1 MLKNYIKIAF
11 RNVMKS
17 PGYSAINIL
26 GLAVGITICV
36 LIFRYISFELSYD
49 RYHADA
55 DRLYRI
61 TLETASGREIA
72 LTPSIVSPLF
82 QQEISEV
89 EAAVRVYDYAVFR
102 SVVLRNGD
110 RVFEEKSFAYADSSI
125 FSLFDFE
132 LLYGDPAT
140 ALIRPYTV
148 VLSSS
153 TAAKYF
159 GTENPVGKTIT
170 LNNARDLEVTGVM
183 KDIPQNSHFR
193 FDIIASLESR
203 RNWGELSD
211 SQLMGAQFYT
221 YVKLRDD
228 TNLQVVQA
236 KVEEI
241 LQRYTADSFVNS
253 IGFQPVT
260 DIHLYSRADH
270 EFQPQG
276 DIRYVMAAG
285 FTALLILLIACI
297 NYMNLATARSVR
309 RSKEVGIRKVMGSD
323 RQSIMKQFFG
333 EAAFLTFIALIVAL
347 LLTELSSPWFADVI
361 GRPLDAGI
369 SGLNLFMVIIAVGAA
384 VTLFAGSYPALVL
397 SSYNPAM
404 VLAGGKKSAGSAAF
418 RKVLVVFQFSVSVF
432 LIVGTLIVHSQ
443 IQFIQQREL
452 GFKKDQVLSLTSYND
467 VENRFG
473 LVETELSRIPGV
485 SGITMGSHSPV
496 EIGSGY
502 NLSIEGMELDPNFGI
517 RGLRAR
523 PGYLEI
529 FNMNMRE
536 GRTLGE
542 NDFLAANRS
551 ENPEYAFIMNET
563 ATARIGLSPEEVIG
577 RRITVNGRTGQ
588 VVGVVEN
595 FHFNSMSTE
604 IEPLLIFPE
613 DGFNRLFI
621 SLNTNDITGTVRDI
635 SVAWTRLFPQF
646 PFEYE
651 FVDQQFDRLYR
662 SEIQIGSLFTA
673 FSILAIFIACLGLF
687 GLASYMVEQ
696 RSREVGIRK
705 VLGASVTGIL
715 ALFSL
720 DFMKLVGLGFLIG
733 VPAAWLVMSSWLQ
746 NFAYRTEIGT
756 GILVLAGC
764 ITLLIALISV
774 GYQAI
779 KAALLNPAETMRNE

>member
-11 RNVMKS
+11 RNMKKS

-26 GLAVGITICV
+26 GLAIGIAVCV

-55 DRLYRI
+55 DRLYRV
-61 TLETASGREIA
+61 TLEMASGRAIA
-72 LTPSIVSPLF
+72 LTPSIVSPLL

-89 EAAVRVYDYAVFR
+89 EAAVRVYDYTASR

-110 RVFEEKSFAYADSSI
+110 RVFEENSFAYADSSL

-140 ALIRPYTV
+140 ALVRPYTV

-183 KDIPQNSHFR
+183 KDISQNSHFR
-193 FDIIASLESR
+193 FNVITSLESR

-211 SQLMGAQFYT
+211 TQLMGAQFYT
-221 YVKLRDD
+221 YVKLREDA
-228 TNLQVVQA
+228 NLPVVQS
-236 KVEEI
+236 KVEALLE
-241 LQRYTADSFVNS
+241 RYVSGSFVTS
-253 IGFQPVT
+253 FGFQPVT
-260 DIHLYSRADH
+260 DIHLYSQVDH
-270 EFQPQG
+270 DFQPQG

-285 FTALLILLIACI
+285 FIALLILLIACI
-297 NYMNLATARSVR
+297 NYMNLATARSAK

-333 EAAFLTFIALIVAL
+333 EAAFLTFTALILAL
-347 LLTELSSPWFADVI
+347 LLTELSSPWFADLI
-361 GRPLDAGI
+361 GRPIDSGI
-369 SGLNLFMVIIAVGAA
+369 SGLNLIMVIIAVGFA

-404 VLAGGKKSAGSAAF
+404 VLAGGRQSAGSAAF
-418 RKVLVVFQFSVSVF
+418 RKVLVVFQFGVSVF
-432 LIVGTLIVHSQ
+432 LIIGTLIVHSQ
-443 IQFIQQREL
+443 IQFIQEREL
-452 GFKKDQVLSLTSYND
+452 GFNKDQVLSLTSYND
-467 VENRFG
+467 VENRFD

-485 SGITMGSHSPV
+485 SGVTMGSHSPV

-502 NLSIEGMELDPNFGI
+502 SLIVEGLELDPNFGI
-517 RGLRAR
+517 RGLRAM
-523 PGYLEI
+523 PGYLEL
-529 FNMNMRE
+529 FNMRVVE
-536 GRTLGE
+536 GRALTE
-542 NDFLAANRS
+542 NDFLGTNRD
-551 ENPEYAFIMNET
+551 ENPEYTFIMNET
-563 ATARIGLSPEEVIG
+563 AVARIGLSPEEALG
-577 RRITVNGRTGQ
+577 RRLTVNGRVGP
-588 VVGVVEN
+588 VVGVVGD

-604 IEPLLIFPE
+604 IEPLLIFPQ

-621 SLNTNDITGTVRDI
+621 SLNTSDLAETVGNI
-635 SVAWTRLFPQF
+635 GSTWSELFPQI

-662 SEIQIGSLFTA
+662 SEMQIGSLFTA

-687 GLASYMVEQ
+687 GLASFMVEQ

-705 VLGASVTGIL
+705 VLGASITGIL
-715 ALFSL
+715 ALFSF
-720 DFMKLVGLGFLIG
+720 DFMKLVGIGFLIG
-733 VPAAWLVMSSWLQ
+733 GPVAWVVMNSWLQ
-746 NFAYRTEIGT
+746 NFAYRTEIGAD
-756 GILVLAGC
+756 ILVLAGC

-774 GYQAI
+774 GYQAV

>member
-1 MLKNYIKIAF
+1 MFKNYIKIAF

-17 PGYSAINIL
+17 PGYSVINIM
-26 GLAVGITICV
+26 GLAVGITLCV
-36 LIFRYISFELSYD
+36 LIFRFVSFELSYD
-49 RYHADA
+49 RYHDDA
-55 DRLYRI
+55 DRLYRV
-61 TLETASGREIA
+61 TLELAGGRAIA

-89 EAAVRVYDYAVFR
+89 EEAVRVYDYGAFR

-110 RVFEEKSFAYADSSI
+110 RVFEESSFAYADSSL

-140 ALIRPYTV
+140 ALVRPNTV
-148 VLSSS
+148 VLSSR
-153 TAAKYF
+153 TASKYF
-159 GTENPVGKTIT
+159 GTENPVGRTIS
-170 LNNARDLEVTGVM
+170 LNNTTDLEVTGVM
-183 KDIPQNSHFR
+183 KEIPQNSHFR
-193 FDIIASLESR
+193 FDVIASLESR
-203 RNWGELSD
+203 RNWGELND
-211 SQLMGAQFYT
+211 TQLRGAQFYT
-221 YVKLRDD
+221 YVKLREDA
-228 TNLQVVQA
+228 NLQVVQSR
-236 KVEEI
+236 VEEI
-241 LQRYTADSFVNS
+241 LSRYVEGSFVTTLR
-253 IGFQPVT
+253 FQPVT
-260 DIHLYSRADH
+260 DIHLYSNVDH

-297 NYMNLATARSVR
+297 NYMNLATARSAR

-323 RQSIMKQFFG
+323 RQTIMKQFFG
-333 EAAFLTFIALIVAL
+333 EAAFLTFVALIISL
-347 LLTELSSPWFADVI
+347 LLTELSTPWFASLI

-369 SGLNLFMVIIAVGAA
+369 SGLNLLMVIIAIGAA

-404 VLAGGKKSAGSAAF
+404 VLSGGKQSAGSAAF

-432 LIVGTLIVHSQ
+432 LIVGTLIVHNQ
-443 IQFIQQREL
+443 IHFIQQREL
-452 GFKKDQVLSLTSYND
+452 GFNKDQVLSLTSYS
-467 VENRFG
+467 EIESRFD
-473 LVETELSRIPGV
+473 LVEAELGRIPGV

-502 NLSIEGMELDPNFGI
+502 SLSVEGLELDPNFGA

-523 PGYLEI
+523 PGYLEL
-529 FNMNMRE
+529 FGMTMAE
-536 GRTLGE
+536 GRTLSD
-542 NDFLAANRS
+542 NDFMAANRS
-551 ENPEYAFIMNET
+551 DNPEYSFIMNQT
-563 ATARIGLSPEEVIG
+563 AAERIGLSPEEVIG
-577 RRITVNGRTGQ
+577 RRLTVNGRTGP
-588 VVGVVEN
+588 VVGVVED

-613 DGFNRLFI
+613 DGFNRFFI
-621 SLNTNDITGTVRDI
+621 SLNTSDYRGTIRDI
-635 SVAWTRLFPQF
+635 STAWSQLFPQF

-662 SEIQIGSLFTA
+662 SEMQIGNLFTA

-705 VLGASVTGIL
+705 VLGASVSGIL
-715 ALFSL
+715 ALFSF
-720 DFMKLVGLGFLIG
+720 DFMKLVGIGFLIG
-733 VPAAWLVMSSWLQ
+733 VPVAWFVMSNWLQ
-746 NFAYRTEIGT
+746 NFAYRTDMGAD
-756 GILVLAGC
+756 ILVIAGL
-764 ITLLIALISV
+764 ITLIIALVSV
-774 GYQAI
+774 GYQAV